1 MIPKTLA
8 NPKPTKK
15 TQQTKE
21 KRAMLNNLFKT
32 SPVRGAPK
40 SGVDRSAK
48 RINGVKVMQ
57 MGRVND
63 SRPWEVDADTLA
75 QVVEYGNQ
83 PNKGTKARFTHPSMS
98 DDGFGKYLGRWT
110 NFRIEG
116 DSAYADLQLAESSF
130 DTPSGDLGTYVM
142 DLAEEDPESFGV
154 SAATSLAGVMYTE
167 VPEGKTLPLRLD
179 GLRAVDF
186 VDEPAATRGGLF
198 DMASPQGL
206 PSLATWIVETHFAD
220 REPREV
226 VERLCSF
233 LSKHYGKDI
242 MSEVLAGNQAGQ
254 QTQPAPASV
263 AAPAGLSLDGAKPF
277 IEAFGER
284 GAMWYLQGRS
294 IGDCF
299 AIFAKET
306 QEQNVN
312 LLSQIKDLET
322 RLEAAT
328 KASNGEETALSS
340 EPRIELSDSK
350 KAAVAK
356 AEQLK
361 SQGADD
367 KSAKWAA
374 ALSN

>member
-1 MIPKTLA
+1 
-8 NPKPTKK
+8 
-15 TQQTKE
+15 
-21 KRAMLNNLFKT
+21 
-32 SPVRGAPK
+32 
-40 SGVDRSAK
+40 
-48 RINGVKVMQ
+48 
-57 MGRVND
+57 
-63 SRPWEVDADTLA
+63 
-75 QVVEYGNQ
+75 
-83 PNKGTKARFTHPSMS
+83 
-98 DDGFGKYLGRWT
+98 
-110 NFRIEG
+110 
-116 DSAYADLQLAESSF
+116 
-130 DTPSGDLGTYVM
+130 
-142 DLAEEDPESFGV
+142 
-154 SAATSLAGVMYTE
+154 MYTE

-254 QTQPAPASV
+254 QTQPAPAPV
-263 AAPAGLSLDGAKPF
+263 AAPAGQLSLDGAKPY
-277 IEAFGER
+277 IEAFGDR
-284 GAMWYLQGRS
+284 GAKWYLEGRP
-294 IGDCF
+294 IGECF
-299 AIFAKET
+299 ADIAKES
-306 QEQNVN
+306 QEANAN
-312 LLSQIKDLET
+312 LLSQIKDLES
-322 RLEAAT
+322 RLEAAV

-340 EPRIELSDSK
+340 DPRIELSDSK

-361 SQGADD
+361 AQGADD